1 MAPRRI
7 VAGAPLSELKRS
19 LPVPLE
25 RLFGS
30 SPFAG
35 SGVLLVRWT
44 ELGPA
49 D

>member
-19 LPVPLE
+19 LSVPIE

-35 SGVLLVRWT
+35 SGNLLVRWT
-44 ELGPA
+44 DLDPA